1 MSRTT
6 LILLIA
12 ILCGGICAQAQDKSI
27 GTFSF
32 ETRRGTHVAKIVF
45 RTKSFNRS
53 EHRVI
58 QHPDRCVKIDG
69 HEPLGTDC
77 GMPTVEL
84 ESMRL
89 YFDGRE
95 IPITRRL
102 YANSYQPALRKD
114 YSLDD
119 YKNNYFALRIGDDME
134 SVFAFMS
141 GGDGAGS
148 YQVLWVLRKDGRHS
162 RFSGSC
168 GDCGFIDFRSGFFQG
183 QSSSNH

>member
-1 MSRTT
+1 MYRTT

-12 ILCGGICAQAQDKSI
+12 ILCCIRIYAQDKGA

-32 ETRRGTHVAKIVF
+32 ETRRDSHVAKIVF

-53 EHRVI
+53 EHKVI
-58 QHPDRCVKIDG
+58 QGADQCVKIDG

-77 GMPTVEL
+77 GMPSVEL
-84 ESMRL
+84 TSMRL

-95 IPITRRL
+95 IPIPRRL
-102 YANSYQPALRKD
+102 YADSYQPALRKD
-114 YSLDD
+114 YSSAD
-119 YKNNYFALRIGDDME
+119 YKNHYFALRIGDDLQ

-148 YQVLWVLRKDGRHS
+148 YQVLWVLRKDGKHS

-168 GDCGFIDFRSGFFQG
+168 GDCGFIDFKSGFFSG
-183 QSSSNH
+183 Q